1 MALNLQ
7 LLRVVSRAKDVRHR
21 LQDVVRGSEC
31 SVHDQELNSARGI
44 ELSVDLVA
52 ASKRLLAFLRTID
65 SITNLHSGFAVKRA
79 ILRWQEIF

>member
-7 LLRVVSRAKDVRHR
+7 LLRVVSRAKD
-21 LQDVVRGSEC
+21 VRGSEC